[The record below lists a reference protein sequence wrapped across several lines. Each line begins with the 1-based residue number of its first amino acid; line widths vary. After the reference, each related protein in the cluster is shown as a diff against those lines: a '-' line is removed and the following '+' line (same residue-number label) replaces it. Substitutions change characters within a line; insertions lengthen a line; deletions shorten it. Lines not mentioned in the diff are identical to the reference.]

1 MSVATPAQLLALNPG
16 YAASDV
22 SAATRQTLYFG
33 ERGAHD
39 FAGYGVMDFAATYNI
54 AVWRTL
60 RPWFK
65 VEVFNLFDNQ
75 KMIAW
80 DRTVAANASSALDA
94 NGYRTDFTAGP
105 RYGQAT
111 AGTHFPTPYPNQTGG
126 RAFRI
131 AFGTRF

>member
-1 MSVATPAQLLALNPG
+1 M
-16 YAASDV
+16 
-22 SAATRQTLYFG
+22 YFG
-33 ERGAHD
+33 ERGAYD
-39 FAGYGVMDFAATYNI
+39 FKGYGVMDFAATYNL

-65 VEVFNLFDNQ
+65 VEVFNAFNNQ
-75 KMIAW
+75 KH
-80 DRTVAANASSALDA
+80 DRVGQD
-94 NGYRTDFTAGP
+94 GVGERGERGGRQRHPTDFTQGP